1 MWPKWARMSFRAT
14 FGVYSCWSGWKDHF
28 RDVSAEKVLRGGL
41 WNREKFETW
50 PKSRV
55 ALCVAAWI
63 PTGKRI
69 IFFNIFSKYICEV
82 KVSVCDFLWPDLKGS
97 IVISELALLQIP
109 LASAYRES
117 VLLVVCWWTLDLNSF
132 NFLHKYIQRQLYECH
147 KYQGLRIEK

>member
-63 PTGKRI
+63 ATGKRI
-69 IFFNIFSKYICEV
+69 IFINIFSKYICEV
-82 KVSVCDFLWPDLKGS
+82 KVSVCDFLWPEGLYCDFRTSPSSDPARLC
-97 IVISELALLQIP
+97 IS
-109 LASAYRES
+109 R
-117 VLLVVCWWTLDLNSF
+117 VGVCWWTHTQIPLIFYINIF
-132 NFLHKYIQRQLYECH
+132 NINYMNAVNIKAYV
-147 KYQGLRIEK
+147 